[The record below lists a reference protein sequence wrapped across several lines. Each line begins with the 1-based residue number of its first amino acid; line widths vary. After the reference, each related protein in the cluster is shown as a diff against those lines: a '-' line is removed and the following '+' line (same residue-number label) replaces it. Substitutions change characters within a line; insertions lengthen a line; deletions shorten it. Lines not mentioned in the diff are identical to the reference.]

1 MSSIMASSILSK
13 IIKVY
18 KYIIYIY
25 IKKTKKNMASISPS
39 IHQVSVSSFF
49 HHFSVFVVFTG
60 PLEVQTFCKCP
71 LLPQM
76 EHLKNHGSTGSTG
89 FGSR

>member
-1 MSSIMASSILSK
+1 
-13 IIKVY
+13 
-18 KYIIYIY
+18 
-25 IKKTKKNMASISPS
+25 MASISPS

-49 HHFSVFVVFTG
+49 HHFSVLVVFTG

-76 EHLKNHGSTGSTG
+76 EHLPEKPRNPRDSA
-89 FGSR
+89 RDRD